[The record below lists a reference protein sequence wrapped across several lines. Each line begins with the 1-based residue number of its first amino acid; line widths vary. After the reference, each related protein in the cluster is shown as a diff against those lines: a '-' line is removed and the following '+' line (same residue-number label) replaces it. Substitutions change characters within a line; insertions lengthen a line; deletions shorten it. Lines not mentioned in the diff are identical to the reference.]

1 MLRCTECHAS
11 VETFELGW
19 VSFYIQVPDEDP
31 EPTLVTYCARCAKR
45 EAGSMLAWLTA
56 PPSAPAADSA
66 AA

>member
-1 MLRCTECHAS
+1 VLRCTECHAT

-19 VSFYIQVPDEDP
+19 VSFYMQVPDEDP

-45 EAGSMLAWLTA
+45 EAGSMLSWLTA
-56 PPSAPAADSA
+56 QSPDTA